1 MVKIR
6 SDSIVAPILCAHCP
20 WRPQVLRARSQK
32 TERAMTLGTHEL
44 IESIRK
50 KTRVGATLA
59 RRVFLAGER
68 TASFLLAAWSPLQRY
83 IVHIQLTL
91 CSLHS
96 FLNTFTSTLRIP
108 TLPYLHC
115 PTPYRTPQQWRKTCG
130 PSSLALNKT
139 HTQRNAQTSATSFS
153 PW

>member
-44 IESIRK
+44 
-50 KTRVGATLA
+50 KTRGLA
-59 RRVFLAGER
+59 RLWRVASFWLGNE

-108 TLPYLHC
+108 TLPYLHR